1 MLAEA
6 RDLVVLIQQNFHLN
20 VLGVARD
27 PLLEGYDA
35 VFCENFS
42 HDFPAGD
49 QPKHPV
55 EYTFLRISKRL
66 IRLYLHLLR
75 GHPVI

>member
-42 HDFPAGD
+42 HDFLAED
-49 QPKHPV
+49 QPKHPM
-55 EYTFLRISKRL
+55 EYIFPTILKML
-66 IRLYLHLLR
+66 ILLNLHLESR
-75 GHPVI
+75 